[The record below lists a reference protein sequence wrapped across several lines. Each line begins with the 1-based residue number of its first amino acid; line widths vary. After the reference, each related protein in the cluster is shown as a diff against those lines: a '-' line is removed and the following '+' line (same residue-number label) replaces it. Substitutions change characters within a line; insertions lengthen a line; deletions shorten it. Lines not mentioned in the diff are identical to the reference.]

1 MLDVA
6 HALVKMVNDTEIYNI
21 LDMTRLK
28 FLQPALVSCITEWMW
43 AKVDVTLEEQAEL
56 MDEES
61 ILVVLLSYRAL
72 KIYVFDRMDKKLKKL
87 EN

>member
-1 MLDVA
+1 MLDIA
-6 HALVKMVNDTEIYNI
+6 HALVKMVNDTEIYNV

-43 AKVDVTLEEQAEL
+43 TKVDVTLEEQAEL

-61 ILVVLLSYRAL
+61 ILVVLLSYWAL

>member
-6 HALVKMVNDTEIYNI
+6 HALVKMVNDTEIYNV

-28 FLQPALVSCITEWMW
+28 FLQPALSSCITEWMW

>member
-6 HALVKMVNDTEIYNI
+6 HALVKMVNDTEIYNV
-21 LDMTRLK
+21 LDMTKLK
-28 FLQPALVSCITEWMW
+28 FLQPALTSCITEWMW

-72 KIYVFDRMDKKLKKL
+72 KIYVFDKMDKKLKKL

>member
-1 MLDVA
+1 
-6 HALVKMVNDTEIYNI
+6 
-21 LDMTRLK
+21 
-28 FLQPALVSCITEWMW
+28 MW
-43 AKVDVTLEEQAEL
+43 SKVDVTIEEQAEL

-61 ILVVLLSYRAL
+61 VLVVLLSYRAL

>member
-1 MLDVA
+1 MLDIA
-6 HALVKMVNDTEIYNI
+6 HALVKMVNDTEIYNV

-28 FLQPALVSCITEWMW
+28 YLQPALVSCITERMW
-43 AKVDVTLEEQAEL
+43 NKVDVTLEEQAEL

-61 ILVVLLSYRAL
+61 ILVVLLSYWAL

>member
-28 FLQPALVSCITEWMW
+28 YLQPALVSCITEWMW
-43 AKVDVTLEEQAEL
+43 NKVDVTLEEQAEL

>member
-1 MLDVA
+1 MLDIA
-6 HALVKMVNDTEIYNI
+6 HALVKMVNDTEIYNV

-28 FLQPALVSCITEWMW
+28 LLQPALVSCITERMW
-43 AKVDVTLEEQAEL
+43 TKVDVTLEEQAEL

-61 ILVVLLSYRAL
+61 ILVVLLSYWAL